1 MTARVVD
8 LAKHSRRTPSP
19 NGRAANG
26 HVPAALVPMIP
37 TLSID
42 FVSLASQR
50 RRAGEIPAT
59 AEGRVY
65 VLVNADDT
73 WTVKVTRAGDKHGLL
88 LEGTEAASA
97 PVIMRQIICWL
108 FGVPA

>member
-8 LAKHSRRTPSP
+8 FAQHTRDNRSP
-19 NGRAANG
+19 NGRVSVLKG
-26 HVPAALVPMIP
+26 PSIP

-42 FVSLASQR
+42 FVTGASQR
-50 RRAGEIPAT
+50 CRASEIPAT

-65 VLVNADDT
+65 VLINPDNT
-73 WTVKVTRAGDKHGLL
+73 FTLKVSRPGEKHSLIL
-88 LEGTEAASA
+88 QGTEATSA
-97 PVIMRQIICWL
+97 PLIMREVICWL